1 MFAGLLCTTSSKK
14 GSILLIPSCKP
25 AACQRESNQHH
36 DATILGN
43 SNLYCNTNKAKSH
56 VDTIEVLVII
66 RSADL
71 NKKKSSAYLFSNS
84 MMHYRRKQ
92 VFKFLRVA
100 IEASRIGNLDHTV
113 DNSKLNLLS
122 LFVKYSSSWLSLDS

>member
-1 MFAGLLCTTSSKK
+1 MFADLLCTSSKK
-14 GSILLIPSCKP
+14 GSILIPSCKP
-25 AACQRESNQHH
+25 ACQRESNQHH

-66 RSADL
+66 RSAADL